1 MHRGNCRAAIGLAGL
16 AAQLCGHGTQVSH
29 LTSEQTGANAGIC
42 PMGPLLWLSESNTDS
57 PPLIM
62 VHLMIF

>member
-1 MHRGNCRAAIGLAGL
+1 M
-16 AAQLCGHGTQVSH
+16 SH
-29 LTSEQTGANAGIC
+29 LTSEQTGAEAGIS
-42 PMGPLLWLSESNTDS
+42 PMGPLLWLNESNTDR